1 MPSRPVD
8 EKIAKLTL
16 DTDSFKKKATEAVK
30 YISEIN
36 NKLNATNSVKMDS
49 LEKNVE
55 SISNRF
61 TLMGNIVQNV
71 FGRIANTVVTLGSN
85 IFRALSITPLLQGY
99 SEYELKLNSIQT
111 IMVNTGES
119 IDVVSAAL
127 NELNEYA
134 DKTIYSF
141 SDMTRNIG
149 LFTAA
154 GVDLQTSISSIK
166 GLANLAAG
174 MGVSNAEAA
183 RATWQLSQALGSGVV
198 RLQDWISVENA
209 GLGGQYF
216 QKALVEHANKVGTLS
231 MSYEELTK
239 KYGTFRNSLTEG
251 GWLTSDV
258 LSSTLEQ
265 FANDETLI
273 DAATKV
279 KSFSQLM
286 ETTSELLGSGWAQT
300 WEILFGNIEEAK
312 EFWTPISDAIGTFI
326 QKSSDARNKFV
337 QEWKD
342 LGGFDSLV
350 KGLANTLKILQ
361 NVMEPIGEAFDKLIP
376 DITPKKLADMTKSF
390 EEFTAALAN
399 KDFSVIGDIFDGIA
413 KAIDKVKGAFK
424 ELIGAFNLENLL
436 TLGGAAGGIFLID
449 KIGNFINSLKALIKN
464 ISNAFTSNPIQKI
477 SDSFNALSD
486 SVHGLVYGVNPFTLA
501 AVAFSLVS
509 IANAMKLLADLD
521 LDAAVQGLVLLGIA
535 LTEINVIMGYLKPGQ
550 FKSGGTMLLMAMT
563 LKIVAGVISDLSTLD
578 FGSALKA
585 IAMIGLI
592 LGEFTIAMTYLEG
605 IEAVAPA
612 GTLIALSFTIKMLA
626 DVVEDLSKVKASSA
640 LKAVGVIGLLLAE
653 LKFAMTNI
661 KPGSFDSGKI
671 IALSVSLGIL
681 AGVIDQLSQVK
692 ASSALKAVG
701 VLGLLLAELAFA
713 SKYLSTVK
721 MESGPLLALST
732 SIGIISLA
740 LNQLS
745 QIKATSALKA
755 VGVLGIVL
763 AELSKAMKYMK
774 GDFTGGGTML
784 LMASSLMILSGALK
798 VISSIPFESLLT
810 SVIALETLL
819 FTLQKA
825 MTVMQGSVVG
835 GVTFLLVA
843 AGLTVLSGALK
854 LLSTIPIDGVAPALL
869 LIGGS
874 LGALVATSY
883 ALNGAMPGLLGLAA
897 ILLSFSAA
905 AAGIGFA
912 ATGIAAL
919 VEAITGF
926 IELVNNAKINID
938 FSGLITSFITGIV
951 ENTPLAIEALVN
963 FINQLLLTLAEA
975 IPSLVNAG
983 LQMIIAFVQGMA
995 DAINNNTE
1003 PLVQAFYNLL
1013 GALLNLLYQVV
1024 KEGISRLI
1032 AWVQS
1037 DGVQQAIQSGIEWV
1051 QGLISGIGQ
1060 WIGNLVQSGIQ
1071 VVQNFV
1077 QGLLAIPGEII
1088 NAGIQAV
1095 QNFIQG
1101 IKNWFSSLFGSGESS
1116 AQEAKRGMESVD
1128 ATSAGSNFV
1137 QGFINGMGSLAG
1149 SLWNTAVGLAQSA
1162 WDALTSTLQ
1171 ERSPSRLTT
1180 KGGMYFTQGFINGIS
1195 SLTNKAKM
1203 ASKNVARNA
1212 LSGLATL
1219 YDEAPNSDFDFQP
1232 TITPIWDLSGYQAI
1246 DDLMYK
1252 YDLPSM
1258 HAEIQNGSNSKL
1270 LKVLESIDK
1279 KLDSLSNKLE
1289 DVELHVSVAPA
1300 ELDGEAITDAVDEIH
1315 TIRDLLDKTGKGE

>member
-85 IFRALSITPLLQGY
+85 IFRALNITPLLQGY

-174 MGVSNAEAA
+174 MGVSNADAA

-273 DAATKV
+273 EAATKV

-337 QEWKD
+337 KEWKD

-399 KDFSVIGDIFDGIA
+399 KDFSVISKIFDKIA
-413 KAIDKVKGAFK
+413 SSVDKVKSAFK
-424 ELIGAFNLENLL
+424 QLLSAFNLDNLL
-436 TLGGAAGGIFLID
+436 TLGGIGAGVFVLD
-449 KIGNFINSLKALIKN
+449 KVGGLINSLKALIKN
-464 ISNAFTSNPIQKI
+464 IQSIFTDNPIKKLAN
-477 SDSFNALSD
+477 SFDDLKESL
-486 SVHGLVYGVNPFTLA
+486 HGFVYGVNPFTLA
-501 AVAFSLVS
+501 ATGFALYQ
-509 IANAMKLLADLD
+509 IASALEILSGLNIDG
-521 LDAAVQGLVLLGIA
+521 AVQGLVILGLA

-550 FKSGGTMLLMAMT
+550 FESGTTMVMLAAT
-563 LKIVAGVISDLSTLD
+563 LKIIAGIIDDLAKID
-578 FGSALKA
+578 MGSALKSIGMMQLVLMELTWA
-585 IAMIGLI
+585 TWYMIPFEESYTLLPLVIAVKIISGVI
-592 LGEFTIAMTYLEG
+592 
-605 IEAVAPA
+605 
-612 GTLIALSFTIKMLA
+612 
-626 DVVEDLSKVKASSA
+626 EDLAQIKASSA
-640 LKAVGVIGLLLAE
+640 LKSVIIIGMVLTELGL
-653 LKFAMTNI
+653 AMRYTD
-661 KPGSFDSGKI
+661 PGIFDAGQMLS
-671 IALSVSLGIL
+671 LSVSLGII
-681 AGVIDQLSQVK
+681 AGVINKISQIK
-692 ASSALKAVG
+692 ATSAVKAVG
-701 VLGLLLAELAFA
+701 IIGIVLTELAIATSKVRTYRIDPA
-713 SKYLSTVK
+713 SLLS
-721 MESGPLLALST
+721 LSV
-732 SIGIISLA
+732 SLGIISLVIDK
-740 LNQLS
+740 LS
-745 QIKATSALKA
+745 QIKATSALKS
-755 VGVLGIVL
+755 VGVIGIVL
-763 AELSKAMKYMK
+763 AELTIAMRHMN
-774 GDFTGGGTML
+774 DMPTGGGTMV
-784 LMASSLMILSGALK
+784 LMASSLLVLSGALK
-798 VISSIPFESLLT
+798 VLSSIPFESLST
-810 SVIALETLL
+810 SVIVLSAFLASLAIATGLL
-819 FTLQKA
+819 QDSLA
-825 MTVMQGSVVG
+825 G
-835 GVTFLLVA
+835 GVTFVLIA
-843 AGLTVLSGALK
+843 AGLTVLSVALK
-854 LLSTIPIDGVAPALL
+854 VLSTIPMPGVAAALL

-874 LGALVATSY
+874 LGALVYASY
-883 ALNGAMPGLLGLAA
+883 GLTEALPGLLGLAGV
-897 ILLSFSAA
+897 LLSFAAA
-905 AAGIGFA
+905 AAGIGA
-912 ATGIAAL
+912 AAAGIGVL
-919 VEAITGF
+919 IEAITGF
-926 IELVNNAKINID
+926 IKLVNNEDINID
-938 FSGLITSFITGIV
+938 FSGMFESLFTGII
-951 ENTPLAIEALVN
+951 ENTPRAIEALVG
-963 FINQLLLTLAEA
+963 FISSLLVA
-975 IPSLVNAG
+975 IAGAAPQFTNAG
-983 LQMIIAFVQGMA
+983 IQMIVAYIQGMA
-995 DAINNNTE
+995 DAINTNRE
-1003 PLVQAFYNLL
+1003 SLVNAFYDLL
-1013 GALLNLLYQVV
+1013 GALVQLLWEVV
-1024 KEGISRLI
+1024 SEGISRLVTWI
-1032 AWVQS
+1032 TS
-1037 DGVQQAIQSGIEWV
+1037 DGVQSAINGGIQWV
-1051 QGLISGIGQ
+1051 LGLISGIGQ

-1071 VVQNFV
+1071 AVQNFV

-1101 IKNWFSSLFGSGESS
+1101 IKDWFSNLFGSGESS

-1128 ATSAGSNFV
+1128 ATGAGENFV
-1137 QGFINGMGSLAG
+1137 QGFINGIGNMVGSAWTAAKNLA
-1149 SLWNTAVGLAQSA
+1149 SSA
-1162 WDALTSTLQ
+1162 WDALTGFLGI
-1171 ERSPSRLTT
+1171 ESPSRLTT
-1180 KGGMYFTQGFINGIS
+1180 EAGQFFTQGFTNGINALAGS
-1195 SLTNKAKM
+1195 AKQ
-1203 ASKNVARNA
+1203 ASKNVAVNA
-1212 LSGLATL
+1212 MAGLNSLIGTM
-1219 YDEAPNSDFDFQP
+1219 PNSDFDFQP

-1252 YDLPSM
+1252 YDLPNM
-1258 HAEIQNGSNSKL
+1258 HAEIQNGSNSKV

-1279 KLDSLSNKLE
+1279 KLDSLSNKME
-1289 DVELHVSVAPA
+1289 DVKLHVSVPPT

>member
-36 NKLNATNSVKMDS
+36 NKLNATNSVKMDN

-61 TLMGNIVQNV
+61 TLMGNIVQNI

-85 IFRALSITPLLQGY
+85 IFRALNVEPLLQGY

-119 IDVVSAAL
+119 IDVVSTAL
-127 NELNEYA
+127 QELNEYA

-154 GVDLQTSISSIK
+154 GVDLQTSVTSIK
-166 GLANLAAG
+166 GIANLAAG

-183 RATWQLSQALGSGVV
+183 RATWQLSQALGTGYV
-198 RLQDWISVENA
+198 RLQDWMSVENA

-216 QKALVEHANKVGTLS
+216 QKALVDHANKVGTLS

-239 KYGTFRNSLTEG
+239 KYGSFRASLTEG
-251 GWLTSDV
+251 QWLTSEV
-258 LSSTLEQ
+258 LASTLEQ
-265 FANDETLI
+265 FANDQTLV

-286 ETTSELLGSGWAQT
+286 DTTREALGSGWAQT

-312 EFWTPISDAIGTFI
+312 ELWTPISNAITSFVDR
-326 QKSSDARNKFV
+326 SSDARNRFL

-342 LGGFDSLV
+342 LGGLDSLLQ
-350 KGLANTLKILQ
+350 GLANSFQVLKNI
-361 NVMEPIGEAFDKLIP
+361 VTPIRDALGNLIP
-376 DITPKKLADMTKSF
+376 DVTPKKFAELTKSF
-390 EEFTAALAN
+390 EEFTGALA
-399 KDFSVIGDIFDGIA
+399 KSDFSVIGDIFDGIT

-436 TLGGAAGGIFLID
+436 TLGGVAGGIFLID
-449 KIGNFINSLKALIKN
+449 KIGNFIDSLKALIKN
-464 ISNAFTSNPIQKI
+464 ISNVFTSNPIQKI
-477 SDSFNALSD
+477 SDSFDALSD

-550 FKSGGTMLLMAMT
+550 LKSGGTMLLMAMT
-563 LKIVAGVISDLSTLD
+563 LKVVAGVISDLSTLD

-612 GTLIALSFTIKMLA
+612 GTLIALSITIKMLA
-626 DVVEDLSKVKASSA
+626 DVVEDLSRVKASSA

-681 AGVIDQLSQVK
+681 AGVIDQLSQIK

-701 VLGLLLAELAFA
+701 VLGIVLAELAVA

-745 QIKATSALKA
+745 QIKASSALKA
-755 VGVLGIVL
+755 VGVLGVVL
-763 AELSKAMKYMK
+763 AELSIAMKYMK

-784 LMASSLMILSGALK
+784 AMASSLMILSGALK

-819 FTLQKA
+819 FTLQSA

-854 LLSTIPIDGVAPALL
+854 LLSTIPIDGVASALL

-874 LGALVATSY
+874 LGILVATSY

-938 FSGLITSFITGIV
+938 FGGLISSFITGII

-983 LQMIIAFVQGMA
+983 LQMIIAFIQGMA

-1037 DGVQQAIQSGIEWV
+1037 DGVQSAINGGIQWV

-1071 VVQNFV
+1071 AVQNFV

-1101 IKNWFSSLFGSGESS
+1101 IKSWFGNLFGSGESS

-1128 ATSAGSNFV
+1128 ASSAGSNFV
-1137 QGFINGMGSLAG
+1137 QGFINGMSSLAG

-1203 ASKNVARNA
+1203 ASKNVAVNA
-1212 LSGLATL
+1212 MAGLNSLMSTM
-1219 YDEAPNSDFDFQP
+1219 PNGDFDFQP

-1258 HAEIQNGSNSKL
+1258 HAEIQNGSNSKV

>member
-85 IFRALSITPLLQGY
+85 IFRALNVEPLLQGY

-127 NELNEYA
+127 QELNEYA

-154 GVDLQTSISSIK
+154 GVDLQTSVTSIK
-166 GLANLAAG
+166 GIANLAAG

-183 RATWQLSQALGSGVV
+183 RATWQLSQALGTGYV
-198 RLQDWISVENA
+198 RLQDWMSVENA

-216 QKALVEHANKVGTLS
+216 QKALVDHANKVGTLS

-239 KYGTFRNSLTEG
+239 KYGSFRASLTEG
-251 GWLTSDV
+251 QWLTSEV
-258 LSSTLEQ
+258 LASTLEQ
-265 FANDETLI
+265 FANDQTLV

-286 ETTSELLGSGWAQT
+286 DTTREALGSGWAQT

-312 EFWTPISDAIGTFI
+312 ELWTPISNAITSFVER
-326 QKSSDARNKFV
+326 SSDARNRFL

-342 LGGFDSLV
+342 LGGLDSLLQ
-350 KGLANTLKILQ
+350 GLANSFQVLKNI
-361 NVMEPIGEAFDKLIP
+361 VTPIRDALGKLIP
-376 DITPKKLADMTKSF
+376 DVTPKKFAELTKSF
-390 EEFTAALAN
+390 EEFTGALA
-399 KDFSVIGDIFDGIA
+399 KSDFSVIGDIFDGIT

-436 TLGGAAGGIFLID
+436 TLGGVAGGVFLID

-464 ISNAFTSNPIQKI
+464 ISNVFTSNPIQKI
-477 SDSFNALSD
+477 SDSFDALSD

-521 LDAAVQGLVLLGIA
+521 LDAAVQDLVLLGIA

-550 FKSGGTMLLMAMT
+550 LKSGGTMLLMAMT
-563 LKIVAGVISDLSTLD
+563 LKVVAGVISDLSTLD

-612 GTLIALSFTIKMLA
+612 GTLIALAITIKMLA

-681 AGVIDQLSQVK
+681 AGVIDQLSQIK

-701 VLGLLLAELAFA
+701 VLGIVLAELAVA

-745 QIKATSALKA
+745 QIKASSALKA
-755 VGVLGIVL
+755 VGVLGVVL
-763 AELSKAMKYMK
+763 AELSIAMKYMK

-784 LMASSLMILSGALK
+784 MMASSLMILSGALK

-819 FTLQKA
+819 FTLQNA

-835 GVTFLLVA
+835 GATFLLVA

-854 LLSTIPIDGVAPALL
+854 LLSTIPIDGVASALL

-874 LGALVATSY
+874 LGILVATSY

-938 FSGLITSFITGIV
+938 FGGLISSFITGIV

-983 LQMIIAFVQGMA
+983 LQMIIAFIQGMA

-1024 KEGISRLI
+1024 SEGISRLVT
-1032 AWVQS
+1032 WVQS
-1037 DGVQQAIQSGIEWV
+1037 GGVQQAIQSGIEWV
-1051 QGLISGIGQ
+1051 LGLISGIGQ
-1060 WIGNLVQSGIQ
+1060 WIGNLAQSGIQ
-1071 VVQNFV
+1071 AVQNFV

-1101 IKNWFSSLFGSGESS
+1101 MESVDTTGAGESS

-1128 ATSAGSNFV
+1128 TTGAGENFV
-1137 QGFINGMGSLAG
+1137 QGFINGIGNMVGSALTAAKNLA
-1149 SLWNTAVGLAQSA
+1149 SSA
-1162 WDALTSTLQ
+1162 WNALTGFLGI
-1171 ERSPSRLTT
+1171 ESPSRLTT
-1180 KGGMYFTQGFINGIS
+1180 EAGQFFTQGFTNGINALAGS
-1195 SLTNKAKM
+1195 AKQ
-1203 ASKNVARNA
+1203 ASKNVAVNA
-1212 LSGLATL
+1212 MAGLNSLIGTM
-1219 YDEAPNSDFDFQP
+1219 PNSDFDFQP

-1279 KLDSLSNKLE
+1279 KLDSLANKME
-1289 DVELHVSVAPA
+1289 DVKLHVSVPPT